1 MEKTVKDKRL
11 LDGPLGY
18 VVYIMLG
25 VVLAILLRT
34 FCFTIGKVPSG
45 SMEPTIA
52 IGDRIFINRLI
63 NKSSIQRGEI
73 IIFHPTID
81 PSKIFVKRL
90 IGVGGDTVRID
101 NGVVYVNGIQLVEPY
116 VKNKDLLSMEELT
129 VPKDEFFFLGD
140 NRANSD
146 DARYWEVKT
155 VKKSA
160 IVGSLAFNITEVLG
174 H

>member
-1 MEKTVKDKRL
+1 
-11 LDGPLGY
+11 
-18 VVYIMLG
+18 
-25 VVLAILLRT
+25 
-34 FCFTIGKVPSG
+34 
-45 SMEPTIA
+45 
-52 IGDRIFINRLI
+52 
-63 NKSSIQRGEI
+63 
-73 IIFHPTID
+73 
-81 PSKIFVKRL
+81 
-90 IGVGGDTVRID
+90 
-101 NGVVYVNGIQLVEPY
+101 
-116 VKNKDLLSMEELT
+116 MEELT